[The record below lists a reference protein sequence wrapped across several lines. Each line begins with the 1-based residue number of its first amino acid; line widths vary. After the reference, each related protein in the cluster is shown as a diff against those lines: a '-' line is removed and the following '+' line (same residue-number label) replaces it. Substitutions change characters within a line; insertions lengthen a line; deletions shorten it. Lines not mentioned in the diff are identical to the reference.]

1 MAMQS
6 GIALQ
11 EKVSRMLSR
20 KQKKPVLKPNKPLV
34 LEDEVANRKIK
45 KGEATCVTEMSMM
58 MACWKQNNFVDALC
72 SNEMQSFYKCVEK
85 AQIAMKAKSDQASIR
100 QGGRL
105 PPKQVNTLLKRH
117 PNKQTEI

>member
-1 MAMQS
+1 MAMQ
-6 GIALQ
+6 GGTALQ

-34 LEDEVANRKIK
+34 LKDEVANRKIK

-58 MACWKQNNFVDALC
+58 MACWKQNNFVDTLC

-85 AQIAMKAKSDQASIR
+85 AQIAVKDKSEQQTIGQS
-100 QGGRL
+100 GRL
-105 PPKQVNTLLKRH
+105 QPKQATTLLKRY
-117 PNKQTEI
+117 PNLHIEV